1 MLARVSQLREDACAA
16 GAVGGDLAL
25 VLVGQQRQGR
35 GQIEDGLW
43 QGNLQQEAHGTKTQ
57 GQHRQRRPRRVGG
70 ADLSLVALGGP
81 PLSPPGRPRQGEGR
95 YGP

>member
-35 GQIEDGLW
+35 GQVEGRLR
-43 QGNLQQEAHGTKTQ
+43 QGYLEQEAHGPQTQ
-57 GQHRQRRPRRVGG
+57 GQHRQRGPGRVDRADVSTQVLVDGG
-70 ADLSLVALGGP
+70 RGP
-81 PLSPPGRPRQGEGR
+81 PLSPQPTRRVGER
-95 YGP
+95 

>member
-1 MLARVSQLREDACAA
+1 MLARVSQLREDACAV

-25 VLVGQQRQGR
+25 VLVGQQCQGR
-35 GQIEDGLW
+35 GHVEDGLW
-43 QGNLQQEAHGTKTQ
+43 QGNLQQEADGTQTQ
-57 GQHRQRRPRRVGG
+57 GQHRQRRPRRVGR

-81 PLSPPGRPRQGEGR
+81 PLFPPGRPRQGEAR